1 MNDYV
6 RVRYPR
12 YRVTLHGGRIAE
24 SKIINLK
31 ISSIITA
38 IYISLFLSLIY
49 SVYKISCNSIIM
61 ISKRQE
67 ECDSLS
73 RRVVEARGGKKGTE
87 RRERCVNNLHSDESI
102 VLRRAHATA
111 PIIALR
117 LAKASTELLHSHPLR
132 ARVLH
137 QPPAPFWSLRPLP
150 LPHPLSTHPLFFPYH
165 SLALACSFFHEYR
178 EGSPF
183 HSEKFNYNR
192 NYHSKK
198 VSLANARHLR
208 IAMIPSFAYNC
219 SYSL

>member
-1 MNDYV
+1 
-6 RVRYPR
+6 
-12 YRVTLHGGRIAE
+12 
-24 SKIINLK
+24 
-31 ISSIITA
+31 
-38 IYISLFLSLIY
+38 
-49 SVYKISCNSIIM
+49 M

-150 LPHPLSTHPLFFPYH
+150 SPTRYLPTPFSFRTILSR
-165 SLALACSFFHEYR
+165 SLAHFSTNIAR
-178 EGSPF
+178 VPF

-198 VSLANARHLR
+198 VSLANARHLT
-208 IAMIPSFAYNC
+208 IAMIPNFAIIVP
-219 SYSL
+219 SS

>member
-12 YRVTLHGGRIAE
+12 YRVTLHGGRIAGSE
-24 SKIINLK
+24 IVNLK
-31 ISSIITA
+31 ILSIITA
-38 IYISLFLSLIY
+38 IYIYISLFLSLIY
-49 SVYKISCNSIIM
+49 SVYKINCNSIIM

-150 LPHPLSTHPLFFPYH
+150 SPTRYLPTPFSFRTILSRSLAHFSTNIARVPLFTLR
-165 SLALACSFFHEYR
+165 SLITIVIIILKK
-178 EGSPF
+178 F
-183 HSEKFNYNR
+183 HSQM
-192 NYHSKK
+192 
-198 VSLANARHLR
+198 LAT
-208 IAMIPSFAYNC
+208 
-219 SYSL
+219 